1 MKTQTPFHPAFV
13 RFLFCVNC
21 ISILIMLVL
30 IGGLPT
36 AARAELL
43 KARSASRTGHDTGNN
58 RKVIPP
64 EAQED
69 EASDPSVPGSGLLSP
84 ATIISAPFGTSFQVN
99 VSNGQNILG
108 DAANEASMCMD
119 PNNPNLIAIGWRQF
133 DSTNSNFRQ
142 AGYAFSTNSGVT
154 WTFGG
159 TLQTNVFRSDPVLA
173 TDAEGRFYYL
183 SLNNAN
189 TYTCD
194 IWRSTNGGGKWLLVA
209 PAKGGDKSWMTIDT
223 TPSPGHGTIYQS
235 WQRVSPTGNNDFTFS
250 ADGGVTWIN
259 PFAIPQ
265 IPYFGTLDV
274 GPNGEVYHFAQD
286 GVRFWLN
293 RSTNAPNHAVQF
305 AFDLTV
311 PVDLGGSLLFG
322 GGPNG
327 VGLLGQ
333 AQVAVDRSTNSTRG
347 NVYALCSTG
356 SATNQCDV
364 MFARSTNRGATW
376 SAPLRINTDPGTNAF
391 HWFGTLAVAPNGRVD
406 VCWYDTRGSTNI
418 NTSQLFYSYSPD
430 GGVTWSPNR
439 AVSAQFDTSLG
450 YPQQNKIGDYIAV
463 IALNDSTCV
472 AYSAT
477 FNGEEDIYFLR
488 MPDLPIQVTIAR
500 AGANANLSWNS
511 IPGNTYCLQYKSNI
525 TAPWPVGSNQICFV
539 ATNFQSTISDSLLA
553 GGDQRYYR
561 VVVSAFSGDHPT
573 ILSQPASV
581 TNYVSLAETFA
592 VNAYSTAPLSYQ
604 WKKNGVTIPGAT
616 QRALTFRPLALGDA
630 GTYMLTISNANGTL
644 DSSPATL
651 TVLSPPMSAPDISG
665 LVLHLPFDNN
675 LTDATGR
682 GNNGT
687 AIHMTGSSNVSS
699 ATFVSGMLGSALH
712 YASDYTG
719 GLTTN
724 TSYVTLGVRPDLQF
738 GSSVNFSV
746 AYWIRLPAGYADGDL
761 PFFCDAVNSTF
772 NGGFVFA
779 PTYGGNGSQGSG
791 SVNGGWAV
799 SVLNP
804 ANPANGF
811 AAYGDAN
818 SINDGSWHHLVH
830 TFDRANGVS
839 VTYLD
844 GVAANYTP
852 QAGSIATAGNI
863 DTGQPATIGQDPT
876 GQYPEAGSGDI
887 DDLGVWRRS
896 LTALEA
902 ASIYMAGVSNHL
914 SFTGSP

>member
-1 MKTQTPFHPAFV
+1 
-13 RFLFCVNC
+13 
-21 ISILIMLVL
+21 MLVL
-30 IGGLPT
+30 IGALPRVT
-36 AARAELL
+36 KAEL
-43 KARSASRTGHDTGNN
+43 
-58 RKVIPP
+58 PP
-64 EAQED
+64 VRNAQMPEVTQED
-69 EASDPSVPGSGLLSP
+69 EASDPQLPGSGLLSP
-84 ATIISAPFGTSFQVN
+84 GTIISAPFGTSFQVN
-99 VSNGQNILG
+99 VSGGQNMVG
-108 DAANEASMCMD
+108 DAANEATMCID
-119 PNNPNLIAIGWRQF
+119 PNNPNRIAIAWRQF

-142 AGYAFSTNSGVT
+142 AGYAFSTNGGIA
-154 WTFGG
+154 WTYGG

-189 TYTCD
+189 TFTCD
-194 IWRSTNGGGKWLLVA
+194 IWRSTNGGVNWRLVG
-209 PAKGGDKSWMTIDT
+209 PAMGGDKSWMTIDT
-223 TPSPGHGTIYQS
+223 TPSPGHGTIYQA
-235 WQRVSPTGNNDFTFS
+235 WQHASPTGNRDFTFS
-250 ADGGVTWIN
+250 ADGGVTWTN

-265 IPYFGTLDV
+265 APIFGTLDV
-274 GPNGEVYHFAQD
+274 GPNGEVYLFAQD
-286 GVRFWLN
+286 GVQFWMN
-293 RSTNAPNHAVQF
+293 RSTNAPNHAVPF

-311 PVDLGGSLLFG
+311 PVDLGGTLGFG

-333 AQVAVDRSTNSTRG
+333 AYVAVDRSTNSTHG
-347 NVYALCSTG
+347 YVYALCSTVG
-356 SATNQCDV
+356 ATNQDV
-364 MFARSTNRGATW
+364 MFSRSTNRGATW
-376 SAPLRINTDPGTNAF
+376 SAPVRINTDPPSNAA
-391 HWFGTLAVAPNGRVD
+391 HWFGAIAVAPNGRID

-418 NTSQLFYSYSPD
+418 NVSQLYYSYSID
-430 GGVTWSPNR
+430 GGLTWSPNR
-439 AVSAQFDTSLG
+439 AVSPQFDTSIG
-450 YPQQNKIGDYIAV
+450 YPQQNKIGDYITV
-463 IALNDSTCV
+463 IALNEATCI

-488 MPDLPIQVTIAR
+488 MPDLPIRLTIAK

-511 IPGNTYCLQYKSNI
+511 IPGNTYCLQYKSTI

-539 ATNFQSTISDSLLA
+539 ATNYQSTVSDALLA
-553 GGDQRYYR
+553 GVDQRYYR
-561 VVVSAFSGDHPT
+561 VVVSAFSGDNPT
-573 ILSQPASV
+573 ILSQPTSV
-581 TNYVSLAETFA
+581 TNYVSLATTFTI
-592 VNAYSTAPLSYQ
+592 NAYSTATLSYQ
-604 WKKNGVTIPGAT
+604 WKKNGAAIPGAT
-616 QRALTFRPLALGDA
+616 QRALTLRPLALSDA
-630 GTYMLTISNANGTL
+630 ATYTVTISNASGVL

-651 TVLSPPMSAPDISG
+651 TVLSPPTNSPDISG

-687 AIHMTGSSNVSS
+687 AIHLTAGSSNVSS
-699 ATFVSGMLGSALH
+699 ATFVSGTLGSALH
-712 YASDYTG
+712 YASTFG
-719 GLTTN
+719 ATTN
-724 TSYVTLGVRPDLQF
+724 TDYVTLGVRPDLQF

-746 AYWIRLPAGYADGDL
+746 AYWIRLPVGYAGGDL

-772 NGGFVFA
+772 NGGFTFA
-779 PTYGGNGSQGSG
+779 PTYGSQGSGSG

-799 SVLNP
+799 SVLNA

-818 SINDGSWHHLVH
+818 TINDGAWHHLVH

-852 QAGSIATAGNI
+852 EAGSIATAGNI
-863 DTGQPATIGQDPT
+863 DTGQPAIIGQDPT

-887 DDLGVWRRS
+887 DDLGVWRKS